1 MPVRG
6 RGRVRVRV
14 SARGA
19 LLLIGAGEEGG
30 SRGGITH
37 GLVAEE
43 ARWVE
48 GPLLVRV
55 QMGG

>member
-30 SRGGITH
+30 THGGIR
-37 GLVAEE
+37 G
-43 ARWVE
+43 RGRRRRWWVE

-55 QMGG
+55 QMRG